1 MRESSEFIL
10 DQGLIDLPLTGGSFT
25 WSNNQDN
32 SSMSRIDRFLVS
44 PLWEEHFSDLIQRRL
59 PRPCS
64 DHFPLLLDCG
74 GMTRGA
80 GTFKFENMWLKAE
93 GFVELVQ
100 PWWDS
105 YQYSSMPCFVL
116 AKKLKQVKADLIRW
130 NREVLGNIQVRKQ
143 ILLEEI
149 KTLDGLEDERQLAG
163 EERDK
168 REHLKVDLEKVVF
181 MQEIS

>member
-1 MRESSEFIL
+1 
-10 DQGLIDLPLTGGSFT
+10 
-25 WSNNQDN
+25 
-32 SSMSRIDRFLVS
+32 
-44 PLWEEHFSDLIQRRL
+44 
-59 PRPCS
+59 
-64 DHFPLLLDCG
+64 
-74 GMTRGA
+74 
-80 GTFKFENMWLKAE
+80 
-93 GFVELVQ
+93 
-100 PWWDS
+100 
-105 YQYSSMPCFVL
+105 MPCFVL

>member
-1 MRESSEFIL
+1 
-10 DQGLIDLPLTGGSFT
+10 
-25 WSNNQDN
+25 
-32 SSMSRIDRFLVS
+32 
-44 PLWEEHFSDLIQRRL
+44 
-59 PRPCS
+59 
-64 DHFPLLLDCG
+64 
-74 GMTRGA
+74 
-80 GTFKFENMWLKAE
+80 MWLKAE